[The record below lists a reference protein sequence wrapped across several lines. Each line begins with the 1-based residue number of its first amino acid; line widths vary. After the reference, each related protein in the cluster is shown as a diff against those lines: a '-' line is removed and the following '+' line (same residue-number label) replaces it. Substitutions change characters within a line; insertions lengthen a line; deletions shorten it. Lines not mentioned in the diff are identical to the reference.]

1 MKHHKSFRKFGR
13 EKNERKAF
21 VRGLLVNLVRHGRIE
36 TTLARA
42 KEIRPFVE
50 RLVTLAKEDS
60 VARRRLV
67 ASRIMNQEDETAKL
81 FKDYAVKYKDVSGGY
96 TRILK
101 LPTRVSDSSE
111 RAVIEF
117 V

>member
-21 VRGLLVNLVRHGRIE
+21 VRSLLINLIRHGRIE

-50 RLVTLAKEDS
+50 KLVTLAKEDS

-67 ASRIMNQEDETAKL
+67 AARLINQADETAKL
-81 FKDYAVKYKDVSGGY
+81 FAEYAPKYKAVAGGY
-96 TRILK
+96 TRIIK
-101 LPTRVSDSSE
+101 LSNRISDGAE
-111 RAVIEF
+111 KAIIEF